1 VQALKLSVRE
11 SVSGYLLILPLMVG
25 YILFYIAPFLVI
37 LHHTVS
43 RGSLGFVGFDNFL
56 DIFRNR
62 TFKLA
67 SGNTVKFLAVG
78 LPMILVLGFAI
89 ALLIKQ
95 QAKRFPIL
103 KSVVMLPYVMPV
115 VGTMILV
122 DVIFTETGLLSRL
135 VEALGWNVPLWL
147 ESEHAFWIVILL
159 YLWKN
164 TGYCVVLLLSGLN
177 AIPESHYD
185 AASIDGANGFAK
197 LRYITVPQMWYSVF
211 FAGVFS
217 LINAFKCFREI
228 FLIGGTHPHDSIYIL
243 QHYINNCFQKLN
255 MPNLSVASV
264 LILLPL
270 AVVFIVC
277 YRWVMKK
284 EAFRG

>member
-1 VQALKLSVRE
+1 MKLSVKE

-95 QAKRFPIL
+95 QAKRFPVL

-147 ESEHAFWIVILL
+147 ESELAFWIVILL

>member
-1 VQALKLSVRE
+1 MKLSAKE
-11 SVSGYLLILPLMVG
+11 SATGYLLILPLMVG

-37 LHHTVS
+37 LYHTVS

-78 LPMILVLGFAI
+78 LPLILVLGFAV

-185 AASIDGANGFAK
+185 AASIDGASGFGK

-270 AVVFIVC
+270 AVVFILC

>member
-1 VQALKLSVRE
+1 MKLSVKE
-11 SVSGYLLILPLMVG
+11 SATGYLLILPLMVG
-25 YILFYIAPFLVI
+25 YLLFYIAPFLVI
-37 LHHTVS
+37 LYHTVS
-43 RGSLGFVGFDNFL
+43 RGSLGFVGLDNFL

-62 TFKLA
+62 TFQLA
-67 SGNTVKFLAVG
+67 SGNTAKFLAVG
-78 LPMILVLGFAI
+78 LPLILVLGFAI
-89 ALLIKQ
+89 ALLIKR
-95 QAKRFPIL
+95 QARRFPVL

-135 VEALGWNVPLWL
+135 VEFLGWNVPLWL
-147 ESEHAFWIVILL
+147 ESRHAFWIVILL

-164 TGYCVVLLLSGLN
+164 T
-177 AIPESHYD
+177 IPESHYD

-197 LRYITVPQMWYSVF
+197 LRYITVPQMWYSIF

-270 AVVFIVC
+270 AAMFIIC
-277 YRWVMKK
+277 YRWVMRK
-284 EAFRG
+284 EAFRE

>member
-1 VQALKLSVRE
+1 MKLSVKE

-135 VEALGWNVPLWL
+135 VEVLGWNVPLWL

>member
-1 VQALKLSVRE
+1 MKLSVRE

>member
-1 VQALKLSVRE
+1 MKLSAKE
-11 SVSGYLLILPLMVG
+11 SATGYLLILPLMVG

-37 LHHTVS
+37 LYHTVS
-43 RGSLGFVGFDNFL
+43 RGSLGFVGLDNFL

-78 LPMILVLGFAI
+78 LPLILVLGFAV

-270 AVVFIVC
+270 AVIFIVC

>member
-1 VQALKLSVRE
+1 MKLSVKE
-11 SVSGYLLILPLMVG
+11 SATGYLLILPLMVG

-37 LHHTVS
+37 LYHTVS
-43 RGSLGFVGFDNFL
+43 RGSLGFVGLDNFL

-78 LPMILVLGFAI
+78 LPLILVLGFAI
-89 ALLIKQ
+89 ALLLKQ

-270 AVVFIVC
+270 AVIFIVC

>member
-1 VQALKLSVRE
+1 MKLSVKE
-11 SVSGYLLILPLMVG
+11 SATGYLLILPLMVG
-25 YILFYIAPFLVI
+25 YLLFYMAPFMVI
-37 LHHTVS
+37 LYQTVS
-43 RGSLGFVGFDNFL
+43 RGSLGFVGIENFL

-78 LPMILVLGFAI
+78 LPLILVLGFAI
-89 ALLIKQ
+89 ALLL
-95 QAKRFPIL
+95 KRQEKRIPIL
-103 KSVVMLPYVMPV
+103 KSVVMLPYVIPV

-122 DVIFTETGLLSRL
+122 DVIFAETGLLSRT
-135 VEALGWNVPLWL
+135 VEAIGWNVPLWL

-185 AASIDGANGFAK
+185 AASIDGANGFGK
-197 LRYITVPQMWYSVF
+197 LRFITIPQMWYSVF

-228 FLIGGTHPHDSIYIL
+228 FLIGGTHPHDSIYIM

-264 LILLPL
+264 LILVPL
-270 AVVFIVC
+270 AAVFIVC
-277 YRWVMKK
+277 YRWVMRK

>member
-1 VQALKLSVRE
+1 MKLSVKE
-11 SVSGYLLILPLMVG
+11 SATGYLLILPLMVG

-37 LHHTVS
+37 LYHTVS
-43 RGSLGFVGFDNFL
+43 RGSLGFVGLDNFL

-135 VEALGWNVPLWL
+135 VEALGWNIPLWL

-270 AVVFIVC
+270 AVIFIVC

>member
-1 VQALKLSVRE
+1 LKLSVRE

-135 VEALGWNVPLWL
+135 VEALGWNVPL
-147 ESEHAFWIVILL
+147 
-159 YLWKN
+159 
-164 TGYCVVLLLSGLN
+164 
-177 AIPESHYD
+177 
-185 AASIDGANGFAK
+185 
-197 LRYITVPQMWYSVF
+197 
-211 FAGVFS
+211 
-217 LINAFKCFREI
+217 
-228 FLIGGTHPHDSIYIL
+228 
-243 QHYINNCFQKLN
+243 
-255 MPNLSVASV
+255 
-264 LILLPL
+264 
-270 AVVFIVC
+270 
-277 YRWVMKK
+277 
-284 EAFRG
+284 

>member
-1 VQALKLSVRE
+1 LKLSVRE